1 MCSSSRKSRMSSPS
15 YKPETERGGTGLDT
29 GPGQET
35 QSYKLKPK
43 SKLITKFFNEPVDA
57 LDLRLANAE
66 ENLSVLPVDPFKDIK
81 HTVNK
86 FL

>member
-1 MCSSSRKSRMSSPS
+1 MSSQN
-15 YKPETERGGTGLDT
+15 YKPETDHAPPDVPGVDT
-29 GPGQET
+29 GQGQET

-43 SKLITKFFNEPVDA
+43 SKFITKFFNEPVDA

-81 HTVNK
+81 HTVITYM
-86 FL
+86 F